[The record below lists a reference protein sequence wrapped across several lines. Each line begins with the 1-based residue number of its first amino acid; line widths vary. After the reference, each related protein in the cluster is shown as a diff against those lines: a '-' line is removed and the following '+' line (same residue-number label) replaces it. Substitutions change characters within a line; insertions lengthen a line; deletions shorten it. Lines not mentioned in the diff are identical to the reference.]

1 MDEWGKGSRAFVEVE
16 WLDGTRHVFVAENLK
31 DGIHFMDPQ
40 TGSMNV
46 SRYFEMVNHGMTRIM
61 RVDDAEPTE
70 LVLKYCKEGQ
80 R

>member
-1 MDEWGKGSRAFVEVE
+1 
-16 WLDGTRHVFVAENLK
+16 
-31 DGIHFMDPQ
+31 MDPQ

>member
-1 MDEWGKGSRAFVEVE
+1 MAPIQVLMALRRFW
-16 WLDGTRHVFVAENLK
+16 NLK